1 MVRSNFPLLLNSE
14 SPAMRTALDSSILI
28 QLYRKQAGWELWRD
42 KLQEVSSEG
51 QLLISPVAFAE
62 YSVAYP
68 SSNSALADLDR
79 LNVVYDVISPDSAYL
94 AGQIFLRYR
103 REGGPRLHLLPDF
116 LIAAH
121 ATMQAERL
129 AAIDRGYLRR
139 YFPDLELLT

>member
-42 KLQEVSSEG
+42 KLQEASSEG

-68 SSNSALADLDR
+68 SSDSALADLDR
-79 LNVVYDVISPDSAYL
+79 LNLVYDVISPDSAYL

-103 REGGPRLHLLPDF
+103 LAGGPRLHLLPDF

>member
-1 MVRSNFPLLLNSE
+1 M
-14 SPAMRTALDSSILI
+14 
-28 QLYRKQAGWELWRD
+28 
-42 KLQEVSSEG
+42 
-51 QLLISPVAFAE
+51 
-62 YSVAYP
+62 AYP
-68 SSNSALADLDR
+68 SSDSALADLDR
-79 LNVVYDVISPDSAYL
+79 LNLVYDVISPDSAYL

-129 AAIDRGYLRR
+129 AEIDRGYLRR

>member
-28 QLYRKQAGWELWRD
+28 QLYRKQAGWELWLD
-42 KLQEVSSEG
+42 KLQEASSEG

-68 SSNSALADLDR
+68 SSDSALADLDR
-79 LNVVYDVISPDSAYL
+79 LNLVYDVISPDSAYL

-129 AAIDRGYLRR
+129 ATIDRGYLRR